1 MNIWQIL
8 GLEPTGDLAA
18 IKAAYAVQAKRY
30 HPEDHPEEFRTLHDA
45 YRQAVRYA
53 KRHPLAATTPS
64 KPSVPAP
71 LPPSFKPSYHVHG
84 PTDNPRRAPQHRSA
98 DDEFSAEQFQ
108 EMRRENKR
116 FHRPVQ
122 HKPPVPPALP
132 RGKLPIRGAGAVR
145 EPSGGLQFD
154 LLDRP
159 EEPSEAASEEPPDE
173 MDVLPSP
180 KASAPPASA
189 HRNILHWFWAV
200 GFLSLFWVIYLL
212 MFSPIVPPVI
222 TAVLYGALCIRLFGI
237 VRQNWPLTLWAAILD
252 VLSMASL
259 DMAISKFYTIAIPE
273 NAFAL
278 LAVTLPVLRC
288 GFRIYTQVF
297 QKAGKGSC
305 Q

>member
-1 MNIWQIL
+1 
-8 GLEPTGDLAA
+8 
-18 IKAAYAVQAKRY
+18 
-30 HPEDHPEEFRTLHDA
+30 
-45 YRQAVRYA
+45 
-53 KRHPLAATTPS
+53 
-64 KPSVPAP
+64 
-71 LPPSFKPSYHVHG
+71 
-84 PTDNPRRAPQHRSA
+84 
-98 DDEFSAEQFQ
+98 
-108 EMRRENKR
+108 
-116 FHRPVQ
+116 
-122 HKPPVPPALP
+122 
-132 RGKLPIRGAGAVR
+132 
-145 EPSGGLQFD
+145 
-154 LLDRP
+154 
-159 EEPSEAASEEPPDE
+159 
-173 MDVLPSP
+173 
-180 KASAPPASA
+180 
-189 HRNILHWFWAV
+189 
-200 GFLSLFWVIYLL
+200 